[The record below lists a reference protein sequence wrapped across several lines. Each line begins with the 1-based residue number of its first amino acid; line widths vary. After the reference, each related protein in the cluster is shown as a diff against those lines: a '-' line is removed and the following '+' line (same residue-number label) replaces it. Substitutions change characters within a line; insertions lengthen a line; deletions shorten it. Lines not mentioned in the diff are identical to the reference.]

1 MHCNMNYCI
10 LVTISRNSISFRY
23 NRIDG
28 DNRFVDMM
36 QDGDREMPFAI
47 ECAGSEF
54 IIGKSALE
62 AANSGL
68 AQNAYANIFDTCK
81 SMRTF
86 RFAGRDEQ
94 LNKLPYYAIKYYVGK
109 ILSDKFYGQEGTIDS
124 NISKIPLMFLFAP
137 GLDTDK
143 KRLIISP
150 FEKGGF
156 QNICSISYHQ
166 LLLPIL
172 MDSLTVAKRMKTM
185 VLVSVDNDDL
195 LLQVFS
201 SDNCKEIDDPIRV
214 IGQGR
219 DPRVKQAADFIWKNL
234 FNYNYKDRAP
244 ENRILLEAATRFLNS
259 EQKSVNDL
267 LCMSDGSMQP
277 YMLDRSSLDMSSVGE
292 AVRLVSHDLLDFL
305 ASHDLRIQQCQ
316 VILVG
321 KAASDYFENL
331 FNQMQVSVPVKKVL
345 EKEKGQMLDRLL
357 TMVKKVGYEVN
368 KLFQDKSVNVD
379 EGSSNSDKLT
389 SSLSTD
395 DHLKQITEKVV
406 APSKSDSRK
415 VKIDIADIRG
425 KLRGKDF
432 LGAYKLYNDLKAWI
446 EQKGYTR
453 WDSEL
458 KNILDEIDNI
468 RKSDARSAVGG
479 QKKNVSSLG
488 KTSIS
493 DRKAKKTNLL
503 QDSLPQVKV
512 KTLRGEVRRKI
523 ADIKAQARLGQISEA
538 VRALNELEEELHKDN
553 VKEFDSKIQSVITEF
568 GLRQT
573 LKVVKSAS
581 KNAISTT
588 QRLLISGKFSDAK
601 RQYAVESNSEMV
613 KVCSDFI
620 RSKRDVKSFASGLE
634 STKRN
639 HDVANKQYVVKEL
652 ENHLELYQKYGV
664 DSTEIENLI
673 EQYKLIK

>member
-1 MHCNMNYCI
+1 MHYNMNYCI

-23 NRIDG
+23 NRVDG

-124 NISKIPLMFLFAP
+124 NISRIPLVFLFAP

-156 QNICSISYHQ
+156 QNLCSISYHQ
-166 LLLPIL
+166 LLLPTL
-172 MDSLTVAKRMKTM
+172 MDSLTVVERKKAI
-185 VLVSVDNDDL
+185 VLVSADNDDL

-201 SDNCKEIDDPIRV
+201 SETCKEIDEPIRV

-234 FNYNYKDRAP
+234 FSYNYKDREP

-259 EQKSVNDL
+259 EQKSVNDM

-292 AVRLVSHDLLDFL
+292 AVRLVSHDLLEFL

-321 KAASDYFENL
+321 KAATDYFENL

-357 TMVKKVGYEVN
+357 AMVKQVGYEVS
-368 KLFQDKSVNVD
+368 KLFQDKSVNVA
-379 EGSSNSDKLT
+379 GVCANSDKLA
-389 SSLSTD
+389 SSEST
-395 DHLKQITEKVV
+395 HANFTQITEKVDV
-406 APSKSDSRK
+406 PSKSDSRK
-415 VKIDIADIRG
+415 VKIDIADIKG
-425 KLRGKDF
+425 KLRGKDV
-432 LGAYKLYNDLKAWI
+432 LGAYKLYKDLQAWI
-446 EQKGYTR
+446 KQNGYTR

-458 KNILDEIDNI
+458 KNLFEEIENMQ
-468 RKSDARSAVGG
+468 KSETQSALGG
-479 QKKNVSSLG
+479 QRINVNSSVSG
-488 KTSIS
+488 QKI
-493 DRKAKKTNLL
+493 KQAKLL
-503 QDSLPQVKV
+503 QNTQPQVDI

-538 VRALNELEEELHKDN
+538 VCALTELEEELHKDN
-553 VKEFDSKIQSVITEF
+553 VKEFDSKIQSVIIEF
-568 GLRQT
+568 GLRKDF
-573 LKVVKSAS
+573 KVTKSVP
-581 KNAISTT
+581 KDTISAT
-588 QRLLISGKFSDAK
+588 QRRLISGKFADAK
-601 RQYAVESNSEMV
+601 RQYAVEGNSDMV

-620 RSKRDVKSFASGLE
+620 KSKRDVKSFTSGLE

-639 HDVANKQYVVKEL
+639 HDVANKQYVVKKL
-652 ENHLELYQKYGV
+652 ENYLELYQKYGV